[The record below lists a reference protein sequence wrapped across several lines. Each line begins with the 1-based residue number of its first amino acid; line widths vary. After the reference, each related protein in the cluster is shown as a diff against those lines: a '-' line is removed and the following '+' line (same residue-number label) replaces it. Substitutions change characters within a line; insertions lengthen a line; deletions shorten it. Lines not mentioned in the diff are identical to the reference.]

1 MVHLLPGAAS
11 TKQKAVTGV
20 SGFRIS
26 KKKQPKILNCWQKK
40 VGLGLKMV

>member
-20 SGFRIS
+20 SGFSVS
-26 KKKQPKILNCWQKK
+26 KKNNQKYWIVGKKK

>member
-20 SGFRIS
+20 SGFSVS
-26 KKKQPKILNCWQKK
+26 KKTTKNIELLAKK
-40 VGLGLKMV
+40 KLV